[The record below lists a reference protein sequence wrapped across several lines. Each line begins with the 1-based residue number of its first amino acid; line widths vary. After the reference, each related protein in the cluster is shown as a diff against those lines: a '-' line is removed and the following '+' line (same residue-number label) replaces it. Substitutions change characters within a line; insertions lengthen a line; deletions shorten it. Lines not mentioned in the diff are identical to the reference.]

1 MQSRILYWGVYVSDA
16 LLQHL
21 LVAKMEENRPGV
33 FYSRLAVV
41 LHLVFDIH
49 LCAEVWTGILQ
60 HVIRHLVASL
70 PRCKVHYS
78 QHYGQCCVYFD
89 LQWFTVRRECLMRC
103 G

>member
-41 LHLVFDIH
+41 LHLVFDIR
-49 LCAEVWTGILQ
+49 LCAEVWTGILWQ
-60 HVIRHLVASL
+60 VNKRHVIRHFVASL

-78 QHYGQCCVYFD
+78 QNYGQCCVYF
-89 LQWFTVRRECLMRC
+89 
-103 G
+103 